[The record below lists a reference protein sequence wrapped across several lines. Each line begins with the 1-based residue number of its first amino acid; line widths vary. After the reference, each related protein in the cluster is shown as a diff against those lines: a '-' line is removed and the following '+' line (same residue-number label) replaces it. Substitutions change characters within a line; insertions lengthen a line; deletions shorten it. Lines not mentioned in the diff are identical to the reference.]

1 MSAIR
6 VALLVV
12 GLLTIGYGAALVLDH
27 PWPDTLHI
35 AIWAAAGVVLH
46 DFVFAPL
53 CVALGFAGRR
63 IIPRRWWTPIGVAA
77 LCSVILVLL
86 AVPVFDR
93 PGARDDNH
101 TVLDRNYPLGL
112 SLSLSAVWATA
123 LLYMIGQRLLPIRQD
138 DVADQQSSDNVDS
151 QPQPVRPDGQQGRGG
166 GQPDRER

>member
-1 MSAIR
+1 MSAVR

-12 GLLTIGYGAALVLDH
+12 GLLTIGYGVALVLEH
-27 PWPDTLHI
+27 PWPDILHI
-35 AIWAAAGVVLH
+35 AIWAGAGVVLH

-63 IIPRRWWTPIGVAA
+63 IIPKRWWTPIGIAS
-77 LCSVILVLL
+77 LCSVILMLL

-112 SLSLSAVWATA
+112 LLSIAAVWGAA
-123 LLYMIGQRLLPIRQD
+123 LLYMIGRAYLPVRKD
-138 DVADQQSSDNVDS
+138 DVVEQQSSDHIDA
-151 QPQPVRPDGQQGRGG
+151 QPPPVGPNG
-166 GQPDRER
+166 

>member
-1 MSAIR
+1 MSAVR

-12 GLLTIGYGAALVLDH
+12 GLLTIGYGTALVLDH
-27 PWPDTLHI
+27 PWPDIWHI
-35 AIWAAAGVVLH
+35 AIWAGAGVVLH

-63 IIPRRWWTPIGVAA
+63 IVPRRWWTPIGIAA
-77 LCSVILVLL
+77 LCSVILILL

-112 SLSLSAVWATA
+112 SLSLAAVWAMA
-123 LLYMIGQRLLPIRQD
+123 LLYIIGQRLLPVRQD
-138 DVADQQSSDNVDS
+138 GMVEQQSTDHIDA
-151 QPQPVRPDGQQGRGG
+151 QPPPVGPDG
-166 GQPDRER
+166 